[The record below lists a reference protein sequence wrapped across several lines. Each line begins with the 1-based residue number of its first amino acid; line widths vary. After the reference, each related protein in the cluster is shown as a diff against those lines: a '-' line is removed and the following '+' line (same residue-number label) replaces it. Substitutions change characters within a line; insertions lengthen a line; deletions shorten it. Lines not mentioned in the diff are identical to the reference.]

1 LPGLQP
7 AALVASSSK
16 KKKRMRAILY
26 AQFFPVKTLPQLV
39 SDRNL
44 YRLLVLSGLAVV
56 LFS

>member
-1 LPGLQP
+1 
-7 AALVASSSK
+7 
-16 KKKRMRAILY
+16 MRAILY